1 MAQKITLKDLAQALN
16 VSVVTVSKALRD
28 HPDISAKMKTQVK
41 KTAKEMGYIPNIVAR
56 NLSSRRTRTIGL
68 IVPKIAH
75 SFFSSLIESVYQY
88 AAEQNYE
95 IVLTTS
101 QENPE
106 FENKHLLTMISMRVD
121 GILISVTDKTDT
133 LPLLSV
139 VRENQIPLV
148 QIDRT
153 LNAPFSKVVF
163 EDAAGT
169 YRAVKH
175 AIDLGYRK
183 LAFVGGNHK
192 LHIAR
197 DRLNGFKKALKE
209 SNLPVQKRFL
219 VQGGFTEADG
229 YRAVMD
235 FKKSKQLPE
244 FIFAATYPVAL
255 GVIKAAKELNLKI
268 PEDIDLISFGGSE
281 FNTFITPA
289 ISFVEQDTKEMA
301 RLAVGQVLREIE
313 ANEPGPPVDLRIP
326 SELRLKETCVKRKGA

>member
-28 HPDISAKMKTQVK
+28 HPDISQKMKKQVK
-41 KTAKEMGYIPNIVAR
+41 QTAEKMGYIPNIVAR

-75 SFFSSLIESVYQY
+75 SFFSSLIESVYKY
-88 AAEQNYE
+88 AANRNYE
-95 IVLTTS
+95 IILTAS

-106 FENKHLLTMISMRVD
+106 FESKHLLTMISMRVD
-121 GILISVTDKTDT
+121 GILISVTDKTAT

-139 VRENQIPLV
+139 VRENRIPLV

-163 EDAAGT
+163 EDAEGT

-183 LAFVGGNHK
+183 LAFIGGNHS

-197 DRLNGFKKALKE
+197 ERLKGFKKAARE
-209 SNLPVQKRFL
+209 SGLPLQKTFL

-229 YRAVMD
+229 YQAVMR
-235 FKKSKQLPE
+235 FKKSNQLPE
-244 FIFAATYPVAL
+244 FIFTATYPVAL
-255 GVIKAAKELNLKI
+255 GVVKAARELNLKI
-268 PEDIDLISFGGSE
+268 PDDIDLISFGGSA
-281 FNTFITPA
+281 FNAFITPA
-289 ISFVEQDTKEMA
+289 ISYVEQNTKEMA
-301 RLAVGQVLREIE
+301 RLAVEQVLREIE
-313 ANEPGPPVDLRIP
+313 ANETQQPAELRIP
-326 SELRLKETCVKRKGA
+326 SELRLKETCVKRKDA